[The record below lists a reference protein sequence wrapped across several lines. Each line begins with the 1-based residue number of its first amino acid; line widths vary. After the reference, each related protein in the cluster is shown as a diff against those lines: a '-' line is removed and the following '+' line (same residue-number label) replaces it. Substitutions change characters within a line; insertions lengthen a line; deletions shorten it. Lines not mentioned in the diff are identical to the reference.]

1 MNFYLSENVNTKQTF
16 GYFKITGY
24 ITVDDKTFTLNSKGK
39 NNKNWISNI
48 FNPKLED
55 GKGKSMYLKIQDGF
69 DNIKGKKIYTTLK
82 NSSDLLEVSFAD
94 RKNENIINNI
104 DEKSFIKIGIDRETV
119 TEGDK
124 SFLVWKYN
132 KYLTAYDA
140 ISYLSSVM
148 DIGNK
153 YKITITGRAKYQV
166 FNGELK
172 RNYELQSLYFLDGNE
187 IKLDK
192 DLNVIQTPAECDF
205 SLNQN
210 VIIREGAVDL
220 SEWKDGVATVDCLIY
235 QKKKKD
241 TFELIH
247 VPMVIRALDESKKN
261 IYEKIINKYFT
272 VGEGTIRRI
281 NLQCKYNSG
290 YVAGNVTLDE
300 LPVEALELI
309 EDGLYSREEVFKLYA
324 NKTRVDEI
332 VIVRPVMKNINNVL
346 TIDAS
351 DKEYTEEDLN
361 RALTAND
368 NEETIKVNSSNE
380 DIDLLKELEGL

>member
-48 FNPKLED
+48 FNPKVED

-187 IKLDK
+187 IKIDK

-210 VIIREGAVDL
+210 VIIRQGAVDL

-361 RALTAND
+361 RALTSND